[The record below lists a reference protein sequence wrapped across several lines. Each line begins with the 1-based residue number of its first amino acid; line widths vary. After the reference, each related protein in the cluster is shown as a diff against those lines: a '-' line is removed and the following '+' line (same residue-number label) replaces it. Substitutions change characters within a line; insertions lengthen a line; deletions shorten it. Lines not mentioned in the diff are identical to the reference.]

1 VVDTLGLLL
10 DVLVHAANVQD
21 RDGAK
26 PLLNRLRGRFPRL
39 ELIGAD
45 GSYRGPLEEW
55 TTRVTGFILQIV
67 RRDPD
72 RKGFYVLPRRWVV
85 ERTFGWFGRYRRL
98 SKDDE
103 EVPQSRESMI
113 YIAMI
118 HLMVR
123 RLAPS

>member
-1 VVDTLGLLL
+1 MVDTLGLLL
-10 DVLVHAANVQD
+10 DVIVHAANVQD

-26 PLLNRLRGRFPRL
+26 SLLNRLRGRFPRL
-39 ELIGAD
+39 ELIWAD
-45 GSYRGPLEEW
+45 SSYRGPLEEW
-55 TTRVTGFILQIV
+55 TGRVTGFILQIV
-67 RRDPD
+67 RRDPG

-98 SKDDE
+98 SKDYE
-103 EVPQSRESMI
+103 EVPQSSESMI

>member
-39 ELIGAD
+39 EVSWAD

-55 TTRVTGFILQIV
+55 TDRVTGFILQIV

-98 SKDDE
+98 SKDYE
-103 EVPQSRESMI
+103 EVPQSSESMI
-113 YIAMI
+113 YSAMI

-123 RLAPS
+123 RLAPF

>member
-1 VVDTLGLLL
+1 MVDTLGLLL
-10 DVLVHAANVQD
+10 AVLVHAANGQD

-39 ELIGAD
+39 EVIWAD

-55 TTRVTGFILQIV
+55 TDRVTGFILQIV

-98 SKDDE
+98 SKDYE
-103 EVPQSRESMI
+103 EVPQSSESMI

>member
-45 GSYRGPLEEW
+45 CSYRGPLEEW